1 MSENRPKKTSWHT
14 GFHYLPACC
23 SRVSYV
29 RVIYTPLLTNNAVGK
44 DIRMFNFTA
53 PRNSQK
59 MPHIGLSEDWIPKN
73 PLIYNTT
80 IKVAIS
86 WGLIPHFHT
95 PALDMRASPSSSLLL
110 SESVS
115 VLWLSL
121 PLVDF
126 QNSARHRKERWGC
139 GGARFQTDQEHQ
151 HKDASRVFIGREW
164 GWRVFGPEHRH
175 QCCCGVSIWTLIF
188 TATRRCCGVAR
199 AGANSE

>member
-95 PALDMRASPSSSLLL
+95 PALDMRAPPSSSLLL

-126 QNSARHRKERWGC
+126 QNSARHRKER
-139 GGARFQTDQEHQ
+139 
-151 HKDASRVFIGREW
+151 W